1 MRGISGIAG
10 KLLALQER
18 LCCMEF
24 VGWLVNGECFRENR
38 KTQTAAEMKLLTAA
52 KFILSFE

>member
-1 MRGISGIAG
+1 
-10 KLLALQER
+10 
-18 LCCMEF
+18 MEF
-24 VGWLVNGECFRENR
+24 FGWLVNGECFRENR